1 MSILFGRTEH
11 RDITWEG
18 FWGGAR
24 GKQRVEGDRA
34 LRVIPVYAAVSLI
47 ADSMASM
54 PLQLYKGSGPDRT
67 RMPDNGFLDEPDTS
81 LSVVDWICQLVVS
94 LKLRG
99 NAYGVIAG
107 DGYRIQSIK
116 WIHPDQMNVDESGSY
131 PVYRWKGGEP
141 ELDFRHGGRILHL
154 REFVVPGKFKGLSP
168 IGVFQHHFETW
179 QAAADYGYEFFEANG
194 IPSGILKNA
203 VSTLNREQTS
213 VAKESFMEAMRK
225 PGPVTLDKNWDWQKV
240 SVSPQES
247 QFLDTIKATSTQIAA
262 IFRVNPE
269 DIGGETGNS
278 LTYSNREQDQL
289 RFNIRTLTPLARRI
303 EEAFKP
309 LLPPGQF
316 MKFNMDAL
324 ARPATLDRIRG
335 NNEALKGG
343 QITNQEVRAME
354 DRAPLTP
361 EEIAFWRENYQTMR
375 TESESTST
383 SSSTSTAVK

>member
-1 MSILFGRTEH
+1 VSLLFGRTEH
-11 RDITWEG
+11 RDITWDG
-18 FWGGAR
+18 FWGGPR

-34 LRVIPVYAAVSLI
+34 LRVIPVYAAVSLL

-54 PLQLYKGSGPDRT
+54 PMQLYKGTGAGRT
-67 RMPDNGFLDEPDTS
+67 RLPDNGFLDDPDTS
-81 LSVVDWICQLVVS
+81 LSTVDWICQLVVS

-99 NAYGVIAG
+99 NAYGIIAG
-107 DGYRIQSIK
+107 NGHRIDSIK
-116 WIHPDQMNVDESGSY
+116 WIHPDQMAVDESGSY
-131 PVYRWKGGEP
+131 PVYRWKGGEE
-141 ELDFRHGGRILHL
+141 ELDFRHGGRILHIRDFL
-154 REFVVPGKFKGLSP
+154 VPGKFKGLSP
-168 IGVFQHHFETW
+168 IGVFQNHFETW
-179 QAAADYGYEFFEANG
+179 QAAADYGYEFFESNG
-194 IPSGILKNA
+194 IPSGILKNTA
-203 VSTLNREQTS
+203 ATLEREQTR

-225 PGPVTLDKNWDWQKV
+225 PGPVALDKNWDWTKV

-289 RFNIRTLTPLARRI
+289 RINIRTLTPLAVRI
-303 EEAFKP
+303 EKAFKP

-343 QITNQEVRAME
+343 QLTQPEVRALE
-354 DRAPLTP
+354 DRPPLTD

-383 SSSTSTAVK
+383 STSTSTAVT